1 MQLIISIPE
10 NNGSKIKR
18 IHGLGFVNRL
28 RWRSVEKN
36 RKKVCLLLKIIL
48 QLIRSDVQL
57 TADAKRKHG
66 H

>member
-1 MQLIISIPE
+1 ME
-10 NNGSKIKR
+10 AKSKVFTGWVSQVKSAIQD
-18 IHGLGFVNRL
+18 GELL
-28 RWRSVEKN
+28 EKSTKN
-36 RKKVCLLLKIIL
+36 DKNCGVLPKIIL